1 MNDFTPPAQPTPPL
15 ATSPHKP
22 LSYIEFGPTG
32 LDNITIKDENGKVLD
47 LRGVTSIQASLPSCE
62 GVSKATLTLDRV
74 RVVAAAELTADFPRV
89 SLLKS
94 NPQREALRKEMAE
107 LLNRHS
113 CENGSNTP
121 DFLLA
126 NLLVANLD
134 AFDQAVTERAA
145 WYGRGDAPGQ
155 DAQDP
160 ALLDGVMQECAKV
173 RLQNGALMQGL
184 SLIAT
189 LTPEVVQDTLDVPRM
204 ARQIHARL
212 LGKLQGMAALD
223 EPAQIETLR
232 SKIEVL
238 EKEKGLFQCAKDA
251 LVDRNHE
258 LAELWRSVSDSHHKA
273 QVRIRELEK
282 TVERT
287 DNEVATAKVRIGEM
301 ETTVLRAEN
310 EVASLKEWNSQ
321 LTDQAKE
328 CQARERLA
336 TQEVAAWEHLRSIVL
351 RATDHKDTGSSKVP
365 S

>member
-1 MNDFTPPAQPTPPL
+1 MQEPTPPL
-15 ATSPHKP
+15 ASQDTQ
-22 LSYIEFGPTG
+22 PT
-32 LDNITIKDENGKVLD
+32 
-47 LRGVTSIQASLPSCE
+47 LPR
-62 GVSKATLTLDRV
+62 T
-74 RVVAAAELTADFPRV
+74 

-94 NPQREALRKEMAE
+94 NPQREALRKDLAE

-126 NLLVANLD
+126 HLLVANLD
-134 AFDQAVTERAA
+134 ALDRTLTERAA
-145 WYGRGDAPGQ
+145 WYGRGDTPGQ
-155 DAQDP
+155 GAQDP
-160 ALLDGVMQECAKV
+160 ALLDGVMQECAKL
-173 RLQNGALMQGL
+173 RLQNGALMQGM
-184 SLIAT
+184 SLLAT
-189 LTPEVVQDTLDVPRM
+189 LTPEVVQDALDVPRM

-238 EKEKGLFQCAKDA
+238 EK
-251 LVDRNHE
+251 RNHE
-258 LAELWRSVSDSHHKA
+258 LAELWRSVSDLYLKTVERTDSEVAKA
-273 QVRIRELEK
+273 KVRIRELEK

-287 DNEVATAKVRIGEM
+287 DS
-301 ETTVLRAEN
+301 

-321 LTDQAKE
+321 LTD
-328 CQARERLA
+328 L
-336 TQEVAAWEHLRSIVL
+336 L